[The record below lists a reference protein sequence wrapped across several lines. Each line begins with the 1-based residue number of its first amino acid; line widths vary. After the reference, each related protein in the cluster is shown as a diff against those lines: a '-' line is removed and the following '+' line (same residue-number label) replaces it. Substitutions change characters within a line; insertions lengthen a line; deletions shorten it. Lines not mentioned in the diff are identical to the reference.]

1 MNVKPKDG
9 IGIYQYKDGSVY
21 DGKWERG
28 KRHGQGIYKYSDGT
42 FYEGEWKDD
51 KQHGKGTFEQ
61 KGIKYVG
68 DFVNNRL
75 EGKGTLTKLGG
86 PTYVGDF
93 VRDEFDGNGDL
104 ITANGDK
111 YVGEFK
117 NGTLHGNGTYT
128 WMNGDVYTGEFVN
141 GLRNGNGK
149 MTYSDGTITA
159 GIWVKGKCTQE
170 YPKLKVTKSAFNDC
184 EDVFF
189 TDPIVTGDIIV
200 LHNQPVEKYMFD
212 TDTTIGLD
220 TTIGEKQNTPNICTY
235 MFLKSSFDK
244 YINKGNTTN
253 PNTRETM
260 TEDNCKTYVLIIIDE
275 DESKPKSPAKSRS
288 PALRARSPALRA
300 RSPALRARSKSM
312 PMYRSKSA
320 GGKRTRRRN

>member
-9 IGIYQYKDGSVY
+9 IGIYKYKDGSVY
-21 DGKWERG
+21 DGNWKGG
-28 KRHGQGIYKYSDGT
+28 KRHGKGIYKYSDGAV
-42 FYEGEWKDD
+42 YEGEWKQD
-51 KQHGKGTFEQ
+51 KQHGTGTFEQ
-61 KGIKYVG
+61 GSVKYVG
-68 DFVNNRL
+68 DFVNDRL
-75 EGKGTLTKLGG
+75 EGKGTLTNQLDGSI
-86 PTYVGDF
+86 YVGDF
-93 VRDEFDGNGDL
+93 VRDEFEGNGNL
-104 ITANGDK
+104 IKSNGDK

-117 NGTLHGNGTYT
+117 KGKLHGNGTYT
-128 WMNGDVYTGEFVN
+128 WMNGDVYTGEHAD

-149 MTYSDGTITA
+149 MTHSDGTITA

-184 EDVFF
+184 EDVFY

-200 LHNQPVEKYMFD
+200 LHNQTVKKYMFD

-244 YINKGNTTN
+244 YIKEGKTSN

-260 TEDNCKTYVLIIIDE
+260 TEDNCKTYLLIIIDE
-275 DESKPKSPAKSRS
+275 DESKPKSRS
-288 PALRARSPALRA
+288 PMLRARS
-300 RSPALRARSKSM
+300 RSRSRSKSE
-312 PMYRSKSA
+312 
-320 GGKRTRRRN
+320 GGKRTRRRV